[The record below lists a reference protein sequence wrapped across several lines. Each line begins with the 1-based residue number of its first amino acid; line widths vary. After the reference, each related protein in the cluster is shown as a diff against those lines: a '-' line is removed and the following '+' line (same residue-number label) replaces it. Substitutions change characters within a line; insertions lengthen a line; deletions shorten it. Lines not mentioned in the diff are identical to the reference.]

1 MGVGVGVGLLR
12 TCINHHCSVLFQT
25 VCQKPETMSHWV
37 SRYKNSLFNNI
48 LHLLLG
54 ALFEFWVP
62 TRMCFFSKNY
72 WKYKVCFEFGR
83 CLYCWRLS
91 HAVLVRTLATTHLV
105 IKPESYCSPT
115 EVRSES
121 WLFRLGLS
129 VYYDA
134 CGLI

>member
-37 SRYKNSLFNNI
+37 SRYKNSIFCI
-48 LHLLLG
+48 YYWG
-54 ALFEFWVP
+54 AFRVLSTWK
-62 TRMCFFSKNY
+62 MCFFSKNY